1 MRSPEEQLAG
11 AEREREDLTR
21 IADLLRA
28 ENRAH
33 EKTIADLRAEAAVLR
48 AVMRQ
53 VADELDE
60 VPDHAC
66 PGFDCAV
73 CSPNGKAE
81 ALRDAAGSG

>member
-1 MRSPEEQLAG
+1 MRTPEAQLVG
-11 AEREREDLTR
+11 AQREAEDLTR

-33 EKTIADLRAEAAVLR
+33 EKTIAELRAQVTRLEDAMAE
-48 AVMRQ
+48 
-53 VADELDE
+53 VADELDAAR
-60 VPDHAC
+60 DHAC

-81 ALRDAAGSG
+81 ALRDAMGRL